1 MAEGVLPFVRGLD
14 LTRNDFKKLDFPK
27 RVADMPNL
35 RWLKLNKTGLES
47 LPDELSHLM
56 KLEHLSLKENK
67 LASIHGDLSTLSHLR
82 VINAR
87 QNQLKN
93 SGIPSD
99 IFGLEDLLTID
110 FSHNQLKEV
119 PPELENAKALIVL
132 SLSHNKISVISN
144 QLFINLTD
152 LIYLDLGNNQI
163 ESIPPQLRRL
173 VHLQTL
179 ILNNNP
185 LLHAQLRQL
194 PSLTQLHTLHLRN
207 TQRTVSNMPSKL
219 ESLVNLADLD
229 LSYNDLPRVPEPVY
243 LIASLKRVNLS
254 HNQITEVSSLI
265 DTWTQIEVLNLSRN
279 QLTGLPAALCK
290 LVALKKLFING
301 NNINFEGL
309 PTGIGKLYN
318 LEIFM
323 AACNK
328 LECIPEGLCRCIQLR
343 KLILHTNCLFT
354 LPEGIHF
361 LTNLEELDTRNN
373 PELEMPPK
381 PVPDELGSGP
391 EFYNVDFTLQTQ
403 LRMAT
408 GAPPPPVT
416 QKDAYAR
423 KMRMRGRR
431 HHGQPDDLKGMVE
444 DAEEKKA
451 TGKNKKLV
459 SRQSSDEP
467 EKLLKGRKWNESLVK
482 PNLNYQDFFHDD
494 VGQEPG
500 LTVWQIEN
508 FLPVAVDELF
518 YGKFYEADC
527 YIVLKTSFDD
537 TDQLDWQIFY
547 WIGKEA
553 SLDKKACSAIHAV
566 NLRNFLGAET
576 RTIREEQEDESEEF
590 LELFENGTSYVDGG
604 TASGFYTVEDP
615 IYPTRLFR
623 ILKTSKVMLEPV
635 EVSTSALDPTF
646 SFVLDAGLKIFIW
659 SGERAKGT
667 TKTKGRL
674 FAEKLSKNDRKN
686 KAEIIMCQTGDE
698 PGEFWRLLGGRP
710 VEPIVEKPEYN
721 EPPPAPILYQVALGL
736 GYLELPQVDIPDG
749 KLSVKMLDSKNV
761 YILDCQS
768 EIFVWIGRKSARLV
782 RAAAMKLSQELYSMI
797 DRPSFTIQL
806 RNLQGAE
813 SHMFKARFF
822 GWDDVLAVDYTLSAD
837 YVAKASKQL
846 GITNI
851 TSKEAQAK
859 LQKVAKVDLSALFTT
874 RQQPVPNS
882 EQEQFVEE
890 WNEDL
895 DGMECFVL
903 EGRKFVRLPEEEI
916 GHFYTGDCYVFLC
929 RYWVP
934 VEQQEEDDEEEEPI
948 EQEEDFQC
956 VVYFWQ
962 GRDAN
967 QMGWLTFTFSLKKK
981 FELLFGDKLE
991 VLKTNQQ
998 QEAPRFLAHFKGK
1011 FIIHKGKRKEQ
1022 DPGEKSKA
1030 KLYHIRSSGG
1040 ILAKRVIEIE
1050 PSARH
1055 LNSEFCYILKVPF
1068 ENYSEEGIIYVWIG
1082 SEVSESEADHAKEI
1096 GNEIWDSGFTVQIV
1110 NEGGEPENFFWVGIG
1125 GRKDY
1130 DKSAEYI
1137 KYARLFRC
1145 SNEKGYFAVSEKCS
1159 DFCQDDLASDDVM
1172 ILDTGHEVFVWMG
1185 PQSSDVERKMAIKST
1200 QVYIQHLMQLDTTC
1214 PIRKL
1219 RCTFRGREPHQFT
1232 RCFHGW
1238 GEFHDPKS

>member
-14 LTRNDFKKLDFPK
+14 LTKNDFKKLDFPK

-35 RWLKLNKTGLES
+35 RWLKLNQTGLEC

-56 KLEHLSLKENK
+56 KLEHLSLKENN

-87 QNQLKN
+87 KNQLKN
-93 SGIPSD
+93 SGIPAD
-99 IFGLEDLLTID
+99 IFGLDDLLTITTP
-110 FSHNQLKEV
+110 FSNPAPHSS
-119 PPELENAKALIVL
+119 LEE
-132 SLSHNKISVISN
+132 H
-144 QLFINLTD
+144 
-152 LIYLDLGNNQI
+152 
-163 ESIPPQLRRL
+163 
-173 VHLQTL
+173 
-179 ILNNNP
+179 
-185 LLHAQLRQL
+185 
-194 PSLTQLHTLHLRN
+194 
-207 TQRTVSNMPSKL
+207 
-219 ESLVNLADLD
+219 ADLD
-229 LSYNDLPRVPEPVY
+229 LSFNDLPRGQYHSVHVNLIELLVNLAVPEPVY

-254 HNQITEVSSLI
+254 HNLITEVSTLI
-265 DTWTQIEVLNLSRN
+265 DTWTQVETLNLSRN
-279 QLTGLPAALCK
+279 QLTGIPAALCK
-290 LVALKKLFING
+290 LVALKRLFING

-318 LEIFM
+318 LEVFM

-328 LECIPEGLCRCIQLR
+328 LECIPEGLCRCLKLR

-361 LTNLEELDTRNN
+361 LTNLEELDVRNN

-408 GAPPPPVT
+408 GAPPPPLPN
-416 QKDAYAR
+416 KDAYAR

-431 HHGQPDDLKGMVE
+431 YQSQSEELKGMVE
-444 DAEEKKA
+444 DAEEKKVS
-451 TGKNKKLV
+451 GKNKKLGKK
-459 SRQSSDEP
+459 QDSDEP
-467 EKLLKGRKWNESLVK
+467 EKLLKGRKWNEALVK
-482 PNLNYQDFFHDD
+482 PNLDYHDFFNDD
-494 VGQEPG
+494 TGQEPG
-500 LTVWQIEN
+500 LVVWQIEN
-508 FLPVAVDELF
+508 FLPVSVDELF

-537 TDQLDWQIFY
+537 TDQLFWQIFY

-576 RTIREEQEDESEEF
+576 RTVREEQGDESEEF
-590 LELFENGTSYVDGG
+590 CELFENGLSYVEGG

-615 IYPTRLFR
+615 
-623 ILKTSKVMLEPV
+623 V
-635 EVSTSALDPTF
+635 EVSTLSLDPTF

-659 SGERAKGT
+659 SGAR
-667 TKTKGRL
+667 
-674 FAEKLSKNDRKN
+674 
-686 KAEIIMCQTGDE
+686 GDE
-698 PGEFWRLLGGRP
+698 PAEFWRILGGRP
-710 VEPIVEKPEYN
+710 SGAITERPEYN
-721 EPPPAPILYQVALGL
+721 EPPPVPILYQVALGL
-736 GYLELPQVDIPDG
+736 GYLELPQVDTNGG
-749 KLSVKMLDSKNV
+749 KLSTKMLENKNV
-761 YILDCQS
+761 YILDCHS

-782 RAAAMKLSQELYSMI
+782 RAAAMKLSQELYTMI
-797 DRPSFTIQL
+797 DRPQFTVQI

-813 SHMFKARFF
+813 SQMFKARFI

-846 GITNI
+846 GVTNI
-851 TSKEAQAK
+851 TTKEAQAK

-874 RQQPVPNS
+874 RQQPIPNN
-882 EQEQFVEE
+882 EQEQYVEE

-895 DGMECFVL
+895 DGMEWFVL

-916 GHFYTGDCYVFLC
+916 GHFHTGDCYVFLC

-934 VEQQEEDDEEEEPI
+934 VEQPEGEEDDDEPV

-967 QMGWLTFTFSLKKK
+967 QMGWLTFTFSLQKK
-981 FELLFGDKLE
+981 FEMLFGEKLE
-991 VLKTNQQ
+991 VVKTQQQ

-1011 FIIHKGKRKEQ
+1011 FIIHKGKRKE
-1022 DPGEKSKA
+1022 PVKPEEKNKA
-1030 KLYHIRSSGG
+1030 QFYHIRSSGG
-1040 ILAKRVIEIE
+1040 ILAKRVIQIE
-1050 PSARH
+1050 TDARH

-1068 ENYSEEGIIYVWIG
+1068 ENYSEDGIIYVWIG
-1082 SEVSESEADHAKEI
+1082 SKVTESEADHAKEL
-1096 GNEIWDSGFTVQIV
+1096 GNEIWDSGYTVQIV
-1110 NEGGEPENFFWVGIG
+1110 NEGNEPENFFWVGLG
-1125 GRKDY
+1125 GKKDY

-1137 KYARLFRC
+1137 NYARLFRC
-1145 SNEKGYFAVSEKCS
+1145 SNEKGYFSVSEKCS
-1159 DFCQDDLASDDVM
+1159 DFCQDDLASEDVM
-1172 ILDTGHEVFVWMG
+1172 ILDTGHEVYVWMG

-1200 QVYIQHLMQLDTTC
+1200 QVYIQHLMQLDSG

-1219 RCTFRGREPHQFT
+1219 RCTFRGKEPHHFT

-1238 GEFHDPKS
+1238 GQFHDPKM

>member
-1 MAEGVLPFVRGLD
+1 
-14 LTRNDFKKLDFPK
+14 
-27 RVADMPNL
+27 MPNL

-82 VINAR
+82 VR
-87 QNQLKN
+87 K
-93 SGIPSD
+93 
-99 IFGLEDLLTID
+99 
-110 FSHNQLKEV
+110 
-119 PPELENAKALIVL
+119 
-132 SLSHNKISVISN
+132 SVVYVYMVI
-144 QLFINLTD
+144 I
-152 LIYLDLGNNQI
+152 
-163 ESIPPQLRRL
+163 
-173 VHLQTL
+173 
-179 ILNNNP
+179 
-185 LLHAQLRQL
+185 
-194 PSLTQLHTLHLRN
+194 
-207 TQRTVSNMPSKL
+207 
-219 ESLVNLADLD
+219 ADLD

-265 DTWTQIEVLNLSRN
+265 DTWTHIEVLNLSRN

-361 LTNLEELDTRNN
+361 LTNLE
-373 PELEMPPK
+373 
-381 PVPDELGSGP
+381 
-391 EFYNVDFTLQTQ
+391 
-403 LRMAT
+403 
-408 GAPPPPVT
+408 
-416 QKDAYAR
+416 KDAYAR

-431 HHGQPDDLKGMVE
+431 QHGQPDDLKGMVE

-482 PNLNYQDFFHDD
+482 PNLNYQDFFHGD

-576 RTIREEQEDESEEF
+576 RTIREEQEDESDEF

-721 EPPPAPILYQVALGL
+721 EPPPTPILYQVALGL

-797 DRPSFTIQL
+797 DRPPFTIQL

-813 SHMFKARFF
+813 SHMFKARFV

-859 LQKVAKVDLSALFTT
+859 LQKVAKVSVERLFIIC
-874 RQQPVPNS
+874 Q
-882 EQEQFVEE
+882 
-890 WNEDL
+890 
-895 DGMECFVL
+895 
-903 EGRKFVRLPEEEI
+903 
-916 GHFYTGDCYVFLC
+916 
-929 RYWVP
+929 
-934 VEQQEEDDEEEEPI
+934 
-948 EQEEDFQC
+948 
-956 VVYFWQ
+956 
-962 GRDAN
+962 
-967 QMGWLTFTFSLKKK
+967 
-981 FELLFGDKLE
+981 
-991 VLKTNQQ
+991 
-998 QEAPRFLAHFKGK
+998 APRA
-1011 FIIHKGKRKEQ
+1011 
-1022 DPGEKSKA
+1022 
-1030 KLYHIRSSGG
+1030 
-1040 ILAKRVIEIE
+1040 
-1050 PSARH
+1050 
-1055 LNSEFCYILKVPF
+1055 
-1068 ENYSEEGIIYVWIG
+1068 G
-1082 SEVSESEADHAKEI
+1082 SM
-1096 GNEIWDSGFTVQIV
+1096 W
-1110 NEGGEPENFFWVGIG
+1110 
-1125 GRKDY
+1125 
-1130 DKSAEYI
+1130 
-1137 KYARLFRC
+1137 
-1145 SNEKGYFAVSEKCS
+1145 
-1159 DFCQDDLASDDVM
+1159 
-1172 ILDTGHEVFVWMG
+1172 
-1185 PQSSDVERKMAIKST
+1185 
-1200 QVYIQHLMQLDTTC
+1200 
-1214 PIRKL
+1214 
-1219 RCTFRGREPHQFT
+1219 
-1232 RCFHGW
+1232 
-1238 GEFHDPKS
+1238 

>member
-1 MAEGVLPFVRGLD
+1 
-14 LTRNDFKKLDFPK
+14 
-27 RVADMPNL
+27 
-35 RWLKLNKTGLES
+35 
-47 LPDELSHLM
+47 
-56 KLEHLSLKENK
+56 
-67 LASIHGDLSTLSHLR
+67 
-82 VINAR
+82 
-87 QNQLKN
+87 
-93 SGIPSD
+93 
-99 IFGLEDLLTID
+99 
-110 FSHNQLKEV
+110 
-119 PPELENAKALIVL
+119 
-132 SLSHNKISVISN
+132 
-144 QLFINLTD
+144 
-152 LIYLDLGNNQI
+152 
-163 ESIPPQLRRL
+163 
-173 VHLQTL
+173 
-179 ILNNNP
+179 
-185 LLHAQLRQL
+185 
-194 PSLTQLHTLHLRN
+194 
-207 TQRTVSNMPSKL
+207 
-219 ESLVNLADLD
+219 
-229 LSYNDLPRVPEPVY
+229 
-243 LIASLKRVNLS
+243 
-254 HNQITEVSSLI
+254 
-265 DTWTQIEVLNLSRN
+265 
-279 QLTGLPAALCK
+279 
-290 LVALKKLFING
+290 
-301 NNINFEGL
+301 
-309 PTGIGKLYN
+309 
-318 LEIFM
+318 
-323 AACNK
+323 
-328 LECIPEGLCRCIQLR
+328 
-343 KLILHTNCLFT
+343 
-354 LPEGIHF
+354 
-361 LTNLEELDTRNN
+361 
-373 PELEMPPK
+373 
-381 PVPDELGSGP
+381 
-391 EFYNVDFTLQTQ
+391 
-403 LRMAT
+403 
-408 GAPPPPVT
+408 
-416 QKDAYAR
+416 
-423 KMRMRGRR
+423 
-431 HHGQPDDLKGMVE
+431 
-444 DAEEKKA
+444 
-451 TGKNKKLV
+451 
-459 SRQSSDEP
+459 
-467 EKLLKGRKWNESLVK
+467 
-482 PNLNYQDFFHDD
+482 
-494 VGQEPG
+494 
-500 LTVWQIEN
+500 
-508 FLPVAVDELF
+508 
-518 YGKFYEADC
+518 
-527 YIVLKTSFDD
+527 
-537 TDQLDWQIFY
+537 
-547 WIGKEA
+547 
-553 SLDKKACSAIHAV
+553 
-566 NLRNFLGAET
+566 
-576 RTIREEQEDESEEF
+576 
-590 LELFENGTSYVDGG
+590 
-604 TASGFYTVEDP
+604 
-615 IYPTRLFR
+615 
-623 ILKTSKVMLEPV
+623 
-635 EVSTSALDPTF
+635 
-646 SFVLDAGLKIFIW
+646 
-659 SGERAKGT
+659 
-667 TKTKGRL
+667 
-674 FAEKLSKNDRKN
+674 
-686 KAEIIMCQTGDE
+686 
-698 PGEFWRLLGGRP
+698 
-710 VEPIVEKPEYN
+710 
-721 EPPPAPILYQVALGL
+721 
-736 GYLELPQVDIPDG
+736 
-749 KLSVKMLDSKNV
+749 
-761 YILDCQS
+761 
-768 EIFVWIGRKSARLV
+768 
-782 RAAAMKLSQELYSMI
+782 MI
-797 DRPSFTIQL
+797 DRPPFTIQL

-813 SHMFKARFF
+813 SHMFKARFV

-1125 GRKDY
+1125 GRKEY

-1172 ILDTGHEVFVWMG
+1172 ILDSGHEVFVWMG